1 MATLDLLFGGKSFPV
16 PKPCVLDL
24 LKQHQE
30 LFQATTYAV
39 QSSVAGDTF
48 DQFVDSLKTQRKIT
62 VTQANAVPLWF
73 LSKEF
78 FVGDLAAECA
88 TFSVP
93 VDQFGSLSERVSE
106 LERKSSPSVSN
117 RPARIEDEIEKIESL
132 EEGLESLRLAVEKL
146 RELKGGSEHPPSSSS
161 CRARASP
168 TAIPP
173 VRVQPTPTPS
183 PSSEPAK
190 SQSKVEIP
198 MKAANSLDGIIS
210 YLTKK
215 HGGNVQEK
223 GIVTITSK
231 SVDDDPVY
239 ALKNVAD
246 LTSGPLFRSKDEP
259 GQWVCW
265 DFREMRVRPTHY
277 TLWALDL
284 RWWDVEGSLDGSSWT
299 EIDRQAYNQDFTNAF
314 GNTASFGLS
323 KPAEFRFIRLTQTDK
338 NHGHYDALSLRAV
351 EFFGTLSE

>member
-16 PKPCVLDL
+16 PKKCL
-24 LKQHQE
+24 LPMLEQHQE
-30 LFQATTYAV
+30 LFAATTYAV
-39 QSSVAGDTF
+39 QSSVPADAF
-48 DQFVDSLKTQRKIT
+48 DLFVDSVKTQTKIT

-78 FVGDLAAECA
+78 FLGDVAAECA

-93 VDQFGSLSERVSE
+93 IDQFASLSERVSE

-117 RPARIEDEIEKIESL
+117 RPGGTEDALEKIESL
-132 EEGLESLRLAVEKL
+132 EEGLESLRLAVERL
-146 RELKGGSEHPPSSSS
+146 RELKGGSEQPPSSSS
-161 CRARASP
+161 SSPAPASP
-168 TAIPP
+168 KPIPP
-173 VRVQPTPTPS
+173 VRLQPTPTPS
-183 PSSEPAK
+183 ASSEPAK

-198 MKAANSLDGIIS
+198 MKEAKSRDGIIS

-215 HGGNVQEK
+215 HGGNVQKK

-231 SVDDDPVY
+231 SFSSE
-239 ALKNVAD
+239 ALRNVAD
-246 LTSGPLFRSKDEP
+246 LASGMYFTSKDEP

-265 DFREMRVRPTHY
+265 DFHEMRVRPTHY
-277 TLWALDL
+277 TLKAGYLKSWV
-284 RWWDVEGSLDGSSWT
+284 VEGSLDGSSWT
-299 EIDRQAYNQDFTNAF
+299 EIDRKTDNHDFHGY
-314 GNTASFGLS
+314 GNWNPASFAVS

-338 NHGHYDALSLRAV
+338 RHCGDDYLFLWAV